1 MVRRN
6 GRSYARKS
14 ISSKTIWSISALV
27 SLWFVIFSLSVDCI
41 SKTEDDFRKLHGLVE
56 SRLRFMIKT
65 LDNTEGIEYVHPKM
79 GAVNFKPE
87 EEGSQA
93 CAFFIGLSYKQ
104 GVTAV

>member
-1 MVRRN
+1 MEFF
-6 GRSYARKS
+6 A
-14 ISSKTIWSISALV
+14 ALTE
-27 SLWFVIFSLSVDCI
+27 IDCV

-79 GAVNFKPE
+79 GAVNFK
-87 EEGSQA
+87 EGDEDMQC

-104 GVTAV
+104 GVTSV